1 MDVGQIQLLLLGG
14 LCVTMKIE
22 RATIVH
28 ASAVAFR
35 SEALPGAQDREE
47 LAHFEFS
54 LFEQFHGGGAALDD
68 GIELGNKVHSRGQG
82 SLVRPHVLKF
92 QEERARVG

>member
-1 MDVGQIQLLLLGG
+1 MLYLLTLFSVLDVGQIQLLLLGG

-54 LFEQFHGGGAALDD
+54 LFEYLHGCGTAFDNTVK
-68 GIELGNKVHSRGQG
+68 LGDEMHSAG
-82 SLVRPHVLKF
+82 
-92 QEERARVG
+92 